1 MLVSHVVTSTPPSPT
16 QTNISVDGLQ
26 ICHHHRLARA
36 PCHTQGGWQRA
47 LCPQDSTGAKH
58 HKFPKKAH
66 RGHQQQSHGPR
77 SHLTHK
83 KPYVSQIPDG
93 VNLDDFL
100 HQKHKKRTKR
110 LAKAVV
116 DIPTTSEENTQSG
129 EQPLKQTPSRNQDM
143 EVAALAKPQGLN
155 LDEIENIMQTFTV
168 DKKTKPREK
177 ELTNNPPVSSKQVAN
192 KTVDE
197 RLIVVDEEKLQV
209 VDEQSTPHKESTTNP
224 SHPMEEDSVE
234 RYNHVNKN
242 HASDSENEVDG
253 ELQES
258 VTPKP
263 TVNDKDALPHP
274 SQSAG
279 DVVDSGSS
287 VYVSQVSHEG
297 DREEED
303 VTVSS
308 NTRPR
313 SDLPE
318 EPREDKQ
325 TGKGVHNVEKAEYPV
340 QKAKVEES
348 QKPDE
353 AETDM
358 EEPQTPREAEQK
370 MEEDPQKPSEADKE
384 KEQSVESQQP
394 KEMEGEKDRTVL
406 TVGVGPI
413 FVQDAEPQNQVIEA
427 TEGQELAEE
436 TTPIMEESVTE
447 ISEVSI
453 VDARIKSSSKTTTED
468 EENAIIFP
476 TKQTEVVTSGRKP
489 RFDDNIDTP
498 TDLNSDNENE
508 ENEGAGSEDNNSP
521 EDQLSPVSST
531 QAPKSPILF
540 PEADNGRKEPT
551 VDVGLEVGEEE
562 EEQQEEEED
571 EEEETISS
579 PAVGSSV
586 EDKNVSEQE
595 ATQDEETTPEAD
607 MDRGTIT
614 ESEKSSTDEDSMDDH
629 TTYPDNI
636 DDDDDL
642 VEEAAVAA
650 QPSIVN
656 QGPTTSQVDAEIES
670 TVDPSI
676 VDIGDLE
683 INKEVAVM
691 DTGDEENSAT
701 DTTTEL
707 VNEDGQDK
715 ASEGEMEREP
725 KTVEVEDQPD
735 LSNSPKAK
743 ENKEEMSPEGMAEVG
758 EALDIST
765 DIPEVENMGDKLSIP
780 EELKPSKDP
789 TADKEE
795 EENPNPDQEDDGDDV
810 PSDPPKRNGH
820 QGLLAQIFK
829 GIFG

>member
-1 MLVSHVVTSTPPSPT
+1 MVTSTPSSPT

-47 LCPQDSTGAKH
+47 LCPQDSTGTKH
-58 HKFPKKAH
+58 HKFPKKTH

-83 KPYVSQIPDG
+83 KTYVSQIPDG

-110 LAKAVV
+110 LAKAV
-116 DIPTTSEENTQSG
+116 DIPTSSGENTQSE
-129 EQPLKQTPSRNQDM
+129 EQSLKQTPSRHHDM

-155 LDEIENIMQTFTV
+155 LDEIENLMKSYTI
-168 DKKTKPREK
+168 DKETKPREK
-177 ELTNNPPVSSKQVAN
+177 ELTNNPPVSSKQVTN

-197 RLIVVDEEKLQV
+197 RHTVVDEEKLQV
-209 VDEQSTPHKESTTNP
+209 VDEPSTLHKESTTNP
-224 SHPMEEDSVE
+224 SHPMEEDSVD

-242 HASDSENEVDG
+242 HVSDSENEVDG

-258 VTPKP
+258 VTPKS
-263 TVNDKDALPHP
+263 TV
-274 SQSAG
+274 

-287 VYVSQVSHEG
+287 GVYVSQVSYEG
-297 DREEED
+297 DRKEDD

-318 EPREDKQ
+318 EPREDKE
-325 TGKGVHNVEKAEYPV
+325 TGKGVHNLEKAEYPV

-358 EEPQTPREAEQK
+358 EEPQTPREAEPK

-394 KEMEGEKDRTVL
+394 NEMEGEKDSRTVL

-427 TEGQELAEE
+427 TEGQKLIEE

-447 ISEVSI
+447 VSEVSI
-453 VDARIKSSSKTTTED
+453 VDARIKGSSKTTTED
-468 EENAIIFP
+468 EKNAIIFP
-476 TKQTEVVTSGRKP
+476 TEQTEVVTSGREP

-498 TDLNSDNENE
+498 TDLNSDENE
-508 ENEGAGSEDNNSP
+508 ENEGAGSEDNNST
-521 EDQLSPVSST
+521 EDQLPPISNT

-540 PEADNGRKEPT
+540 PEADIGRKEPT
-551 VDVGLEVGEEE
+551 VDVGLEVSEE
-562 EEQQEEEED
+562 EEQQEEEEED
-571 EEEETISS
+571 EEEEETISS
-579 PAVGSSV
+579 PADGSLV
-586 EDKNVSEQE
+586 EDKNVSVQE
-595 ATQDEETTPEAD
+595 GAQDEETTPEAD
-607 MDRGTIT
+607 MDQGTIT
-614 ESEKSSTDEDSMDDH
+614 ESEKSSTDEEDPMDDH

-636 DDDDDL
+636 DDDEL
-642 VEEAAVAA
+642 VKEVAEVA

-656 QGPTTSQVDAEIES
+656 QDPTTSQVEAEIES

-676 VDIGDLE
+676 VDMGDLE

-691 DTGDEENSAT
+691 DTGDKENSAT
-701 DTTTEL
+701 DTTTEF
-707 VNEDGQDK
+707 VSEDRQDK
-715 ASEGEMEREP
+715 SSEGEMEREP
-725 KTVEVEDQPD
+725 KAVEVEDQPD

-743 ENKEEMSPEGMAEVG
+743 ENEEEMPPEGMAEVG
-758 EALDIST
+758 EAFDIPT
-765 DIPEVENMGDKLSIP
+765 EIPEVENMGDKLSIP
-780 EELKPSKDP
+780 EELRPSKDP
-789 TADKEE
+789 TADKEQD
-795 EENPNPDQEDDGDDV
+795 ENPNPDQDDDGDDV
-810 PSDPPKRNGH
+810 PRDPPKRNGH